1 MNMRQKEEHVFSQGL
16 WVALRLDLLQW
27 FMPLP
32 DPAAATGDHNADI
45 VDGEEESTER
55 RSGSR
60 AAHASGAAATSLASG
75 SIAAAR
81 VSEPEHASIVDLI
94 TAVSASADARGF
106 ALATWRGAEN
116 RDGFVLD
123 IDRLVGLRALFLPW
137 RQ

>member
-1 MNMRQKEEHVFSQGL
+1 MFCQGL

-32 DPAAATGDHNADI
+32 DPAAVTGDDNAGDVE
-45 VDGEEESTER
+45 VDEENAER
-55 RSGSR
+55 QSGSR
-60 AAHASGAAATSLASG
+60 AAQASGAAATSPASG
-75 SIAAAR
+75 SMATAR
-81 VSEPEHASIVDLI
+81 ASEPEHANIVDLV
-94 TAVSASADARGF
+94 TAVSVSADARGF

-123 IDRLVGLRALFLPW
+123 IDRLVGLRELFLPL